1 VIFDIYICLI
11 NRSVIKKVFCFRFVL
26 TTFILYY
33 LEFKNGIKGADAMFF
48 KKARQ
53 IKRLEEK
60 VLLRLEKERDEA
72 RELALETHMKLQA
85 LE

>member
-1 VIFDIYICLI
+1 MIYICLI
-11 NRSVIKKVFCFRFVL
+11 NRSVIIKVFCFRFVI

-60 VLLRLEKERDEA
+60 VLRLEKERDEA